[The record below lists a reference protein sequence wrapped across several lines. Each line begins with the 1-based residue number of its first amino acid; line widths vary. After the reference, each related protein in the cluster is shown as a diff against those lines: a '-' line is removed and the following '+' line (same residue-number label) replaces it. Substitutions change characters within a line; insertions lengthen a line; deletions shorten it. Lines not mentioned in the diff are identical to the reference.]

1 MHVWSQFLLKSNNG
15 WPNRR
20 HWYTSLT
27 CGLANPTGYSGIQCS
42 MCDPICYWSAL
53 VPIHVGCWSP
63 RSASLFYYT
72 LNHLTALTNPI
83 MYTYH
88 IYGEWSALSLL
99 QLQNTI
105 IFNRKLHHFQQQTI
119 ISFNNKSPSV
129 STTNHHHFQQQNTI
143 SFNITTPSFS
153 TIKPI
158 SSDTLALIFFHKFYF
173 PHQVTKYL
181 HSCTIT
187 PVLSLLR
194 LIAFIK
200 EINYNYS
207 GEHQF
212 VSIIYHSLD

>member
-1 MHVWSQFLLKSNNG
+1 MENDQHYLYFNYKTPSFS
-15 WPNRR
+15 
-20 HWYTSLT
+20 
-27 CGLANPTGYSGIQCS
+27 TGNS
-42 MCDPICYWSAL
+42 
-53 VPIHVGCWSP
+53 
-63 RSASLFYYT
+63 
-72 LNHLTALTNPI
+72 
-83 MYTYH
+83 
-88 IYGEWSALSLL
+88 
-99 QLQNTI
+99 I
-105 IFNRKLHHFQQQTI
+105 IFNNKPLSVSTTNHHQFQQQIT